1 MRNII
6 ILTLL
11 CSGLLAL
18 DVGAQENLPVSRA
31 EALGWD
37 VLEGDG
43 TLRRIRVPILM
54 YHYVSEL
61 PADADDIRRG
71 LTVEPEIFA
80 RQMTYL
86 VEAGYNTVT
95 LNEVDLALE
104 TGAPLPP
111 NPVVLTFDDGH
122 LDHYTHAFPI
132 LQANSQVGTF
142 FIVSGFADN
151 SREGYMSWAQI
162 EAMAVAGMRMEAH
175 SRTHSDLR
183 ERSFDFLVF
192 EIAGSMESLA
202 AHTGIE
208 PSMFAYPVGRYDTDT
223 LAVTASAGIQ
233 RAVTTQIGTWQ
244 NTTNRLEMPRMRVTN
259 EVLAD
264 GMAYLLNYDVA
275 P

>member
-1 MRNII
+1 M
-6 ILTLL
+6 
-11 CSGLLAL
+11 L
-18 DVGAQENLPVSRA
+18 DVDAQENLPVSRA

-37 VLEGDG
+37 LLEGDG

-61 PADADDIRRG
+61 PPDADDIRRG
-71 LTVEPEIFA
+71 LTVEPDNFA
-80 RQMTYL
+80 RQMAYL

-104 TGAPLPP
+104 TGSPLPP

-132 LQANSQVGTF
+132 LQANGQVGTF

-151 SREGYMSWAQI
+151 SREGYMSWVQI
-162 EAMAVAGMRMEAH
+162 EAMAAAGMRMEAH

-192 EIAGSMESLA
+192 EIAGSMESLV

-208 PSMFAYPVGRYDTDT
+208 PSMFAYPVGRYDADT

-233 RAVTTQIGTWQ
+233 RAVTTQVGTWQ
-244 NTTNRLEMPRMRVTN
+244 NTTNRFEMPRMRVTN

-264 GMAYLLNYDVA
+264 GMAYLLNYDIA